1 MEKNSNAD
9 VIIDESLLPLNIQP
23 FCKFENLIFE
33 ATEEDIDEAIQIYD
47 DNSDRILR
55 DSVYP
60 LIAHAA
66 IVRPFC
72 FPQLKK
78 LWAHLGTS
86 DDTFQYSLFLEYLI
100 KLGIQPESSIQDE
113 ITSQSSADDIA
124 MIYPKGSLG
133 DAIKNDDYEAVV
145 YMSAEKDFFVK
156 LISLGDEEMSII
168 SLAALC
174 GSVKVFKYLAINNTE
189 ISRETLEMSLKGGNP
204 QIITFIEQKGMNFN
218 NTNKSALRYHRNE
231 IFKWLIENYTHE
243 DIFPTYCLDNF
254 NTQIFVYIIEKG
266 NTIELRDKY
275 GNTPMINSSWFGRLD
290 LMQYLLDKGAD
301 VNGRAPGGWDP
312 LLSAAFKN
320 RVNSIKFLVKS
331 GANLESKDK
340 WGGTPIMLA
349 TNEGHIEAVE
359 VLLDLGANIDA
370 TDSEGST
377 ALFNAVKEGVV
388 DIIILLI
395 KRGANVLAKD
405 NEGKNILDYADD
417 DIKELILS
425 TTGLKESDFE
435 GENTE
440 QNEEDKKE

>member
-1 MEKNSNAD
+1 
-9 VIIDESLLPLNIQP
+9 
-23 FCKFENLIFE
+23 
-33 ATEEDIDEAIQIYD
+33 
-47 DNSDRILR
+47 
-55 DSVYP
+55 
-60 LIAHAA
+60 
-66 IVRPFC
+66 
-72 FPQLKK
+72 
-78 LWAHLGTS
+78 
-86 DDTFQYSLFLEYLI
+86 
-100 KLGIQPESSIQDE
+100 
-113 ITSQSSADDIA
+113 
-124 MIYPKGSLG
+124 
-133 DAIKNDDYEAVV
+133 
-145 YMSAEKDFFVK
+145 MSAEKDFFDK
-156 LISLGDEEMSII
+156 MISLGDEEMSII
-168 SLAALC
+168 SLAAFC
-174 GSVKVFKYLAINNTE
+174 GSLKVFKYLAINNAE

-231 IFKWLIENYTHE
+231 IFKWLIESYTHE

-312 LLSAAFKN
+312 LLSAAYKN
-320 RVNSIKFLVKS
+320 RVNSIKFLVKA
-331 GANLESKDK
+331 GADLESKDK

-370 TDSEGST
+370 RDSEGST

-388 DIIILLI
+388 DIVTLLL

-405 NEGKNILDYADD
+405 NDGKNILEYADD

-425 TTGLKESDFE
+425 TTGMKESDFD
-435 GENTE
+435 NTE
-440 QNEEDKKE
+440 KEEQKDEEKTSK